1 VGGWGQAKGAYSARN
16 DVHSKDRKLRL
27 KIGGL
32 IGAVLLSGC
41 TNALLGQNA
50 RAFCESGHR
59 IYIYLGSDR
68 SLTYITDTSNSFIL
82 KAAGLGG
89 SADSD
94 NLTFYVNRQKDGV
107 VVLNYAALTT
117 ELLSSG
123 KMNGHGLKCQ
133 TVARPRTSSYRIVCE
148 NQYGE
153 SMGYVYSVGVGI
165 TEFFLPNGSEED
177 RVILA
182 GQKGLLENCDF

>member
-1 VGGWGQAKGAYSARN
+1 MVPDMMSTQ
-16 DVHSKDRKLRL
+16 KDRKLRL
-27 KIGGL
+27 KSGGL

-41 TNALLGQNA
+41 TNALLGQDS

-59 IYIYLGSDR
+59 TYIYLGSDG

-82 KAAGLGG
+82 KASGLGG

-94 NLTFYVNRQKDGV
+94 DLAFYVNRRKDGV

-133 TVARPRTSSYRIVCE
+133 TVAKPSTSSYRIVCE
-148 NQYGE
+148 NQYGD
-153 SMGYVYSVGVGI
+153 SIGYTYGIDVGI
-165 TEFFLPNGSEED
+165 TEFFLPDGSEED

-182 GQKGLLENCDF
+182 GQKGLLENCGS